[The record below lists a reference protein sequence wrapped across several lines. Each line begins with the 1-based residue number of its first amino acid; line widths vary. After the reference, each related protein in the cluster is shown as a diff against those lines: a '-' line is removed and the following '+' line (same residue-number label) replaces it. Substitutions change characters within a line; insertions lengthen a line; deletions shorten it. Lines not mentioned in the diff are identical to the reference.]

1 MDDLSCISTDKSTN
15 KKQRIIK
22 NNDKFTFKVEEN
34 KIPEKKYKLKRI
46 SPDDICSSFFESEN
60 SWRKE
65 KLFKILN

>member
-1 MDDLSCISTDKSTN
+1 MYKTDKSTN

-22 NNDKFTFKVEEN
+22 NNDNFTFKVEE

-60 SWRKE
+60 SWRKR
-65 KLFKILN
+65 KIV